1 MTTPNP
7 TQSLARLHFS
17 GTPNDGSNVVQF
29 DWLTGIFLSVA
40 PEAMPSRAHETKD
53 AHAESQKIYAA

>member
-1 MTTPNP
+1 MQPE
-7 TQSLARLHFS
+7 LKIVV
-17 GTPNDGSNVVQF
+17 SNEAPAPE
-29 DWLTGIFLSVA
+29 GMPVA